1 MAGRAKALAIGLAVA
16 AALFLSGPDG
26 FLRTGGPAAA
36 AAREQLVI
44 GMTQFP
50 STLNPNID
58 SMAAKSYVIDMAH
71 RPFTAY
77 DPGWELVC
85 MLCTELP
92 TLENGL
98 AKIETLENG
107 EKGVAVTY
115 SIHPEAT
122 WGDGVPVTTED
133 VLFTYEAGA
142 HPRSGISNAEFY
154 RRVLGIDVKDDKTF
168 TMHFDR
174 VDFTYNAI
182 NDFRLLPAHLER
194 AVFAAAPA
202 EYRNRSLYETDPTNP
217 GLWFGPYK
225 VTGVTP
231 GAQIVL
237 ERNPTWW
244 GEPPAF
250 DRIVVRV
257 IENTAALEANLL
269 SGAIDAIPGE
279 VGITIDQAL
288 AFEARHGDRF
298 AFVYKPALFFE
309 HLDLNLENPI
319 LTDRRVRRALLYAID
334 RERIT
339 QQLFAGRQPVA
350 LTSVSPLDWVHTDA
364 VPRYPYDPE
373 RAAALLDEAGWTEI
387 RNGIRHNAAGE
398 PLSLTLMSTA
408 GDRTRELLQQ
418 VLQSQWRAVG
428 IDIRIQNQPA
438 RVLFAETLSKR
449 QFTGMVLF
457 AWISAPEHLPRTIL
471 HSESIPTP
479 ENAYTGQNYAGFRN
493 ETVDALLDA
502 IEVELDRDKRK
513 AMWHRLQE
521 VYATELPALPLYFRA
536 QPFIL
541 PKWLEGVTPTGHL
554 GPSTLWVEDWR
565 VEEAS

>member
-1 MAGRAKALAIGLAVA
+1 
-16 AALFLSGPDG
+16 
-26 FLRTGGPAAA
+26 
-36 AAREQLVI
+36 
-44 GMTQFP
+44 
-50 STLNPNID
+50 
-58 SMAAKSYVIDMAH
+58 
-71 RPFTAY
+71 
-77 DPGWELVC
+77 
-85 MLCTELP
+85 
-92 TLENGL
+92 
-98 AKIETLENG
+98 
-107 EKGVAVTY
+107 
-115 SIHPEAT
+115 IHPAAT

-168 TMHFDR
+168 TTHFDR

-194 AVFAAAPA
+194 AVCAAPA

-319 LTDRRVRRALLYAID
+319 LADRRVRRALLHAVD

-339 QQLFAGRQPVA
+339 QQL
-350 LTSVSPLDWVHTDA
+350 
-364 VPRYPYDPE
+364 
-373 RAAALLDEAGWTEI
+373 
-387 RNGIRHNAAGE
+387 
-398 PLSLTLMSTA
+398 
-408 GDRTRELLQQ
+408 
-418 VLQSQWRAVG
+418 
-428 IDIRIQNQPA
+428 
-438 RVLFAETLSKR
+438 
-449 QFTGMVLF
+449 
-457 AWISAPEHLPRTIL
+457 
-471 HSESIPTP
+471 
-479 ENAYTGQNYAGFRN
+479 
-493 ETVDALLDA
+493 
-502 IEVELDRDKRK
+502 
-513 AMWHRLQE
+513 
-521 VYATELPALPLYFRA
+521 
-536 QPFIL
+536 
-541 PKWLEGVTPTGHL
+541 
-554 GPSTLWVEDWR
+554 
-565 VEEAS
+565 